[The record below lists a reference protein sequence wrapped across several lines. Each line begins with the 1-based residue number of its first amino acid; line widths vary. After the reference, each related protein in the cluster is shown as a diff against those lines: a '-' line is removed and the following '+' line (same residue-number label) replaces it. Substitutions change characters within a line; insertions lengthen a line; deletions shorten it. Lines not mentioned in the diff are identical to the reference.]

1 MVTETLFKDYREVI
15 RQAFAERSQRNAAY
29 SLRAFSRDLGITY
42 SRLHDA
48 IHGKKGLSV
57 VSGRKIASN
66 LDFTPSET
74 EIFVTRIEAEHARS
88 KLGKKN
94 AREKLEKL
102 ALNSN
107 HVVQESV
114 FRLIKDWY
122 HFAIVELTSV
132 EGFQSS
138 IPWISRRLNISEHET
153 SQAVARL
160 LELGMLCRDAD
171 GNLTA
176 TDGFTLTESALP
188 SDAIRRN
195 HEQMLDKARKALH
208 FQANENREFNNL
220 TVSFNSKDMPAAK
233 RAIREFL
240 VDFERKFGRAETR
253 DSVYSVALQMIR
265 LDDSQKEQA

>member
-107 HVVQESV
+107 HVVQEDV

-122 HFAIVELTSV
+122 HFAIVELTCLQ
-132 EGFQSS
+132 GFESS
-138 IPWISRRLNISEHET
+138 IPWISQRLNISEMET
-153 SQAVARL
+153 EQAVARL
-160 LELGMLCRDAD
+160 LDLGLLARDENGKLMAS
-171 GNLTA
+171 
-176 TDGFTLTESALP
+176 DGFTLTESALP

-195 HEQMLDKARKALH
+195 HEQMLDKAKRALH
-208 FQANENREFNNL
+208 FQSNGDREFNNL

-240 VDFERKFGRAETR
+240 VDFERKFGRGDAR
-253 DSVYSVALQMIR
+253 DSIYAVAMQMIR
-265 LDDSQKEQA
+265 LDEPQKEQV